1 MNFSQLVICMLS
13 NGRIAISTDFNL
25 LQFLI
30 VNDSTLGEDIYT
42 FSIELLSKMVTL
54 VNEGQSNILSVFN
67 DWLVASILRLRKFK
81 QLFILRICNALQ
93 LVTSSSV
100 MKFWLDNFNVTILE
114 FAILKSLIEIF
125 SGNIRPVIQLLFT
138 YNVCNLSNP
147 FCRLST
153 YWLTPGAGY
162 VFLKSMFL
170 ISDLYIGL
178 PSSSKPIVLQNLLL
192 I

>member
-1 MNFSQLVICMLS
+1 MLS

-42 FSIELLSKMVTL
+42 VSIELLSKMVTL

-67 DWLVASILRLRKFK
+67 DWLVASILTLRKFK

-100 MKFWLDNFNVTILE
+100 MKF
-114 FAILKSLIEIF
+114 
-125 SGNIRPVIQLLFT
+125 
-138 YNVCNLSNP
+138 
-147 FCRLST
+147 
-153 YWLTPGAGY
+153 
-162 VFLKSMFL
+162 
-170 ISDLYIGL
+170 
-178 PSSSKPIVLQNLLL
+178 
-192 I
+192 